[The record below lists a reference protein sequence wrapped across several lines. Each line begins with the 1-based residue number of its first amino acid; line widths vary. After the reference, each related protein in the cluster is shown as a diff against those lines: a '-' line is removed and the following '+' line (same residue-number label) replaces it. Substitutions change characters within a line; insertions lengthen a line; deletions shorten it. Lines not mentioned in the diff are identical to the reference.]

1 MPLRGCTISFYR
13 WKLSTILNY
22 ILFFYIFVYILNK
35 ITNILFVFSVKRD
48 RIFREKSF
56 LFNLLPLAEEFKWA
70 HLYRYLIL
78 NGFEKKEQT
87 KIRVI

>member
-1 MPLRGCTISFYR
+1 
-13 WKLSTILNY
+13 
-22 ILFFYIFVYILNK
+22 
-35 ITNILFVFSVKRD
+35 VKRD

-78 NGFEKKEQT
+78 NGSEKKSRLKSVLFKIQLFWIGSIAMWT
-87 KIRVI
+87 KRNIYYIEA